1 MKMNY
6 ILTNGTEYV
15 MENEAKPNDWIRTTY
30 PVKAKHFTYNQAKTM
45 LRIRGKRYSWIRSFH
60 MLDVSTGKVDKNAK
74 YTKGNGGA
82 YIDENDIRFDYDIVN
97 QIYNE
102 TKSIMGLAGWNINQL
117 KEYEENLM
125 IGLSKYDSVESDIKH
140 ALQKYREDNNGKKP
154 QAHKIAKIGYL
165 LEDIRD
171 KRKNVK
177 QCIAYIKVME
187 DAVTY
192 GYTIEKLK
200 KEIDSAKFAEYKA
213 RTEYY
218 QIALDILS

>member
-1 MKMNY
+1 
-6 ILTNGTEYV
+6 
-15 MENEAKPNDWIRTTY
+15 
-30 PVKAKHFTYNQAKTM
+30 
-45 LRIRGKRYSWIRSFH
+45 
-60 MLDVSTGKVDKNAK
+60 
-74 YTKGNGGA
+74 
-82 YIDENDIRFDYDIVN
+82 
-97 QIYNE
+97 
-102 TKSIMGLAGWNINQL
+102 
-117 KEYEENLM
+117 M
-125 IGLSKYDSVESDIKH
+125 IGLSKYDSAESDIKH